1 MKNIAIFYI
10 HNTLGKLKQENYLI
24 KELQSVAEEIYLVCD
39 RAIQNIDIFLEKNS
53 VYIVKGDFNNKIDA
67 YCFGYHYLNIR
78 I

>member
-53 VYIVKGDFNNKIDA
+53 VYIVKGDFNHKIDA
-67 YCFGYHYLNIR
+67 YCFG
-78 I
+78 